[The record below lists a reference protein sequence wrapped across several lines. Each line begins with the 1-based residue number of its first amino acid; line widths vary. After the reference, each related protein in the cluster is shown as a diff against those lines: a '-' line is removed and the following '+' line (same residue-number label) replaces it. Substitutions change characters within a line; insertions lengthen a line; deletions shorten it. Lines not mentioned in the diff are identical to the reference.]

1 MGMRGSSVK
10 KDMPA
15 SAVSRGGINGKYIM
29 GVGVLLLVFW
39 VVCVVTQITTNE
51 AWISGEH
58 TINVF
63 RPDWFV
69 LLQPFSFALGQSTNP
84 MAVLFGWGIEILYL
98 AFSVA
103 GFALV
108 RGSIHQSGKVL
119 GFIFELLSYAALGIN
134 WWADYS
140 YGTLGL
146 GDWGHFFFA
155 CMTAFIVGAFGNIGM
170 FLVKYGYDRA

>member
-1 MGMRGSSVK
+1 MRGSTV

-15 SAVSRGGINGKYIM
+15 SAVSNGKGGINGKYIIAI
-29 GVGVLLLVFW
+29 GVLFLVFW
-39 VVCVVTQITTNE
+39 VVCVITQITTNE
-51 AWISGEH
+51 ALISGEH

-63 RPDWFV
+63 RPDWSV
-69 LLQPFSFALGQSTNP
+69 LVQPFYFAIGQSTNP

-98 AFSVA
+98 GFSVA

-119 GFIFELLSYAALGIN
+119 GFIFEVLSYGALGVN

-140 YGTLGL
+140 YGTLGM
-146 GDWGHFFFA
+146 GDWGHFLFA